1 MRLVA
6 GSTVLECEKVV
17 KGPDYI
23 KVYDSEN
30 SVIARFSGISNFDG
44 YSVEGGEF
52 SAPDLTEIDQIQL
65 ALAELAEM
73 ITGV

>member
-1 MRLVA
+1 MRLIA

-17 KGPDYI
+17 KGIDYI

-30 SVIARFSGISNFDG
+30 TVIATFSGISNFDG
-44 YSVEGGEF
+44 YTVEDGEF
-52 SAPDLTEIDQIQL
+52 SEPELTEIDHIQL

-73 ITGV
+73 ILEG